1 MKKQK
6 KEESLPVPT
15 PTEQQFSSLNQAY
28 QYFNRELFGGQLPG
42 CILNFSRKR
51 NAHGFMAA
59 GRWRKIGEQS
69 HTTHEIALTHI
80 TLHREPKLVFS
91 TLVHEQVHLWQ
102 VEFGNPSRSGYHNQ
116 EWAEKMEEIGLMP
129 SENGEPGGKKTGQHM
144 THYIISGGMYE
155 LAFDKIPPDFL
166 LPFTSLEG
174 DVMNS
179 LLTGAPLPA
188 GVELTAGKKGKGTPL
203 PSTARNKTKY
213 NCPGCK
219 SNVWGKPSM
228 NLICG
233 NCNETFVPV

>member
-6 KEESLPVPT
+6 KEEILPVPT
-15 PTEQQFSSLNQAY
+15 PTEQQFSSLNHAY
-28 QYFNRELFGGQLPG
+28 QYFNRELFGGRLPG

-144 THYIISGGMYE
+144 THYIIPGGKYE
-155 LAFDKIPPDFL
+155 LAFDKIPPEFL

-179 LLTGAPLPA
+179 LLTGTPLPA
-188 GVELTAGKKGKGTPL
+188 GVELTAGKKGTPL

-213 NCPGCK
+213 SCPGCK
-219 SNVWGKPSM
+219 SNVWGKPDM

-233 NCNETFVPV
+233 NCNAAFVAV

>member
-6 KEESLPVPT
+6 KEEILPVPT
-15 PTEQQFSSLNQAY
+15 PTEQQFSSLNHAY
-28 QYFNRELFGGQLPG
+28 QYFNRELFGGRLPG

-144 THYIISGGMYE
+144 THYIIPGGQYE
-155 LAFDKIPPDFL
+155 QAFDKMPQDFL
-166 LPFTSLEG
+166 LPFTSLDG
-174 DVMNS
+174 DLMKS
-179 LLTGAPLPA
+179 LLTG
-188 GVELTAGKKGKGTPL
+188 TPL
-203 PSTARNKTKY
+203 PKGSEQEPGKTGTALPYAPTARHKTKY
-213 NCPGCK
+213 NCQGCK
-219 SNVWGKPSM
+219 SNVWGKPNM

-233 NCNETFVPV
+233 YCNEKYLAV